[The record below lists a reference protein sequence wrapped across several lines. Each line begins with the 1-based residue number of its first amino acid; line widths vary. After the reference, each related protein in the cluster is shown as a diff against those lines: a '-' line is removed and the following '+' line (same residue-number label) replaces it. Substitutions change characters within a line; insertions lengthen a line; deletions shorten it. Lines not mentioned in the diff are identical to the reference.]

1 MSEALLEMMAPV
13 IEPILQQRE
22 EIARQRGMNQGISEG
37 MAQGIQGTISIL
49 REFGH
54 EDAEIQA
61 SVMKEYGLSLE
72 EAERYLREAF

>member
-1 MSEALLEMMAPV
+1 MREALLEMMAPV

-22 EIARQRGMNQGISEG
+22 ENARQRG

-54 EDAEIQA
+54 DDVEIQA
-61 SVMKEYGLSLE
+61 AIVKKYGLSPE
-72 EAERYLREAF
+72 EAEMYLKKAF

>member
-1 MSEALLEMMAPV
+1 
-13 IEPILQQRE
+13 
-22 EIARQRGMNQGISEG
+22 MNQGISEG